1 MAAVGKFVFVNY
13 TGEPDVE
20 AKQSLPTVRQ
30 HVMHDFFRRQRE
42 ADNGLPPE
50 EVAAPEVS
58 AAKTKNSRRR
68 DTNTRQAASQPRPKR
83 SSVKRPSR
91 ARKDPQLHRQ
101 SSASSTELVF
111 LQEFP
116 ETNSVSSTRTP
127 SLDDTA
133 NSSPPGFTDS
143 VTYTDSS
150 SPFFSST
157 HSHPSPDVFDEASP
171 QSTSLVQIN
180 SRASPVFFQSD
191 ESALLQAP
199 NPFLHSP
206 AVHRWDPFNTLPL
219 NGLAVDQL
227 ATWHFHR
234 PINRNNIWESKVLWL
249 DKVDSHFRRGLWS
262 IALTSTPLFH
272 VLLCIA
278 EMKRSVLTGDRNQIS
293 YFEHKI
299 AAMRAVSQGVSRL
312 SSLPQFTGTQGMS
325 LPTDDTSGLTE
336 TSTDT
341 FVMLVAIQVNLALG
355 DKEYDA
361 AKTHMRCVTDL
372 VTKAGGLQSFGY
384 TQWRH
389 TIWNDLKLASALLER
404 PMLEYGLRLESVN
417 ATFPPEV
424 NTEAHRLSLETV
436 RMIPTSGTLTSELAY
451 DLFNRLHQ
459 LCLSFDT
466 TLSQEA
472 HFLAV
477 ENAFYTIVYQL
488 CNSIADSQS
497 HNECSDTDMLILGAQ
512 LSTWTCMPSL
522 VNMRALFNTVINTIQ
537 SKLVYRLWNGLK
549 PDLILQWESTA
560 KLDSLLWVLFQA
572 SSAAIS
578 VCSTGETWMPTYM
591 LESFLMTTR
600 QVTMRLQI
608 HSLAHFEKTL
618 RSFPY
623 SENVFGDDCRMLWTQ
638 MGLDDAGVIDGMV
651 SPSSMIIEQM

>member
-1 MAAVGKFVFVNY
+1 
-13 TGEPDVE
+13 DVE

-42 ADNGLPPE
+42 ADNGAPPE

-58 AAKTKNSRRR
+58 AAKSKEPRRR
-68 DTNTRQAASQPRPKR
+68 NTNTRQAASQPRPKR

-91 ARKDPQLHRQ
+91 ARKDNPQLHRQ

-116 ETNSVSSTRTP
+116 ERPSPSSTRTP
-127 SLDDTA
+127 SLDETP
-133 NSSPPGFTDS
+133 NSSPPGSGSISF
-143 VTYTDSS
+143 TDSS
-150 SPFFSST
+150 SPLFSVAQSG
-157 HSHPSPDVFDEASP
+157 SSPDVFEEASP

-180 SRASPVFFQSD
+180 AQASPVFFQED
-191 ESALLQAP
+191 QSALLQAP

-272 VLLCIA
+272 ILLCIA
-278 EMKRSVLTGDRNQIS
+278 EMKRSVLTGDRDQIS

-312 SSLPQFTGTQGMS
+312 SSLPQFTGTHGMA
-325 LPTDDTSGLTE
+325 LPTDDTSGLAE
-336 TSTDT
+336 TSSDT

-372 VTKAGGLQSFGY
+372 VNKAGGLQSFGY

-404 PMLEYGLRLESVN
+404 PMLEYGLRMESIN
-417 ATFPPEV
+417 ASFPPEV
-424 NTEAHRLSLETV
+424 NTEAHRLSLETI
-436 RMIPTSGTLTSELAY
+436 RMIPTSETLTSELSY

-459 LCLSFDT
+459 VALTFDT

-472 HFLAV
+472 HFMAF
-477 ENAFYTIVYQL
+477 ENALYTIVYQL

-497 HNECSDTDMLILGAQ
+497 NNECSATDMLILGAQ
-512 LSTWTCMPSL
+512 LCTWTCMPSL
-522 VNMRALFNTVINTIQ
+522 VNMRALFNTVINAIQ
-537 SKLVYRLWNGLK
+537 SKMVYRLWNGLK
-549 PDLILQWESTA
+549 PDLIIQWESTA

-572 SSAAIS
+572 SSAAINVVS
-578 VCSTGETWMPTYM
+578 SGETWMPTYM
-591 LESFLMTTR
+591 LESFLTTTK
-600 QVTMRLQI
+600 QVTMRLRI
-608 HSLAHFEKTL
+608 HSLAHFERTL

-623 SENVFGDDCRMLWTQ
+623 SENVFGEDCRMLWTQ
-638 MGLDDAGVIDGMV
+638 MGLDDTGMIDGMV
-651 SPSSMIIEQM
+651 SPSSVIVEEM

>member
-68 DTNTRQAASQPRPKR
+68 DTNTRQAASQPCPKR

-116 ETNSVSSTRTP
+116 EAKSISSSRTP

-133 NSSPPGFTDS
+133 DSSPIGFTDS
-143 VTYTDSS
+143 ISYTDSS
-150 SPFFSST
+150 SPLFSVT
-157 HSHPSPDVFDEASP
+157 HSHPSPDVFEEASP

-312 SSLPQFTGTQGMS
+312 SSLPQFTGMNGMS
-325 LPTDDTSGLTE
+325 LPCLTE

-404 PMLEYGLRLESVN
+404 PMLEYGLRLESTN

-466 TLSQEA
+466 TLSEEA

-591 LESFLMTTR
+591 LESFLTTTR

-651 SPSSMIIEQM
+651 SPGSMIIEQM

>member
-42 ADNGLPPE
+42 ADNGVSPE
-50 EVAAPEVS
+50 EVPVLEVS
-58 AAKTKNSRRR
+58 AAKTKDTRRR
-68 DTNTRQAASQPRPKR
+68 NTNTRQAASQPRLKR
-83 SSVKRPSR
+83 PSVKRASR
-91 ARKDPQLHRQ
+91 ARKDQPQLHRQ
-101 SSASSTELVF
+101 SSSSSTELIF

-116 ETNSVSSTRTP
+116 EGSPVSSGRTP
-127 SLDDTA
+127 SLDDSD
-133 NSSPPGFTDS
+133 SSPLGLTDTNS
-143 VTYTDSS
+143 YTDSS
-150 SPFFSST
+150 SPFFST
-157 HSHPSPDVFDEASP
+157 AHSNHSLDVFDVISP
-171 QSTSLVQIN
+171 QSTALVQIN
-180 SRASPVFFQSD
+180 SQASPVFFQSD
-191 ESALLQAP
+191 QSALLQAP
-199 NPFLHSP
+199 NPFLQSP

-227 ATWHFHR
+227 ASWHFHR

-278 EMKRSVLTGDRNQIS
+278 EMKRSVTTGDRNQIS

-312 SSLPQFTGTQGMS
+312 SSLPQFTGMNGMS
-325 LPTDDTSGLTE
+325 LPTDDTSGLEE
-336 TSTDT
+336 TSSDT

-372 VTKAGGLQSFGY
+372 VNKAGGLQSFAY

-404 PMLEYGLRLESVN
+404 PMLEYGLRMESAN
-417 ATFPPEV
+417 ATFPSEV
-424 NTEAHRLSLETV
+424 NSEAHRLSLETV
-436 RMIPTSGTLTSELAY
+436 RMIPTSETLTSAMAY
-451 DLFNRLHQ
+451 DMFNRLHQ
-459 LCLSFDT
+459 LCLAFDT
-466 TLSQEA
+466 TLSQES

-477 ENAFYTIVYQL
+477 ENTFYTLVYQL
-488 CNSIADSQS
+488 CNLISDSQTQT
-497 HNECSDTDMLILGAQ
+497 ECSDTDMLVLGAQ
-512 LSTWTCMPSL
+512 LSTWMCMPSL

-537 SKLVYRLWNGLK
+537 SKLVYRIWNGLK
-549 PDLILQWESTA
+549 PDLIIQWEAAA
-560 KLDSLLWVLFQA
+560 KLDSLLWILFQA

-578 VCSTGETWMPTYM
+578 VCSSGETWMPTYM
-591 LESFLMTTR
+591 LESLLTTTK
-600 QVTMRLQI
+600 QVAMRLQI
-608 HSLAHFEKTL
+608 HSMAHFEKTL
-618 RSFPY
+618 RNFPY
-623 SENVFGDDCRMLWTQ
+623 SENVFGDDCRMMWRQ
-638 MGLDDAGVIDGMV
+638 MGLDDVVAIEGMV
-651 SPSSMIIEQM
+651 SPASLIMEQV

>member
-20 AKQSLPTVRQ
+20 AKQSLPT
-30 HVMHDFFRRQRE
+30 
-42 ADNGLPPE
+42 
-50 EVAAPEVS
+50 
-58 AAKTKNSRRR
+58 
-68 DTNTRQAASQPRPKR
+68 AASQPRPKR
-83 SSVKRPSR
+83 SSVKRASR
-91 ARKDPQLHRQ
+91 ARKDNPQLHRQ
-101 SSASSTELVF
+101 SSSSSTELVF
-111 LQEFP
+111 LQEYP
-116 ETNSVSSTRTP
+116 EGSSISSGRTP
-127 SLDDTA
+127 SLDDTD
-133 NSSPPGFTDS
+133 SSPLGFTD
-143 VTYTDSS
+143 TLGYTDSS
-150 SPFFSST
+150 SPLFSVTQSN
-157 HSHPSPDVFDEASP
+157 PSPGVFDEPSP
-171 QSTSLVQIN
+171 QSTALVQIN
-180 SRASPVFFQSD
+180 AQASPAFFQSD
-191 ESALLQAP
+191 QSALLQAP
-199 NPFLHSP
+199 NPFLRSP

-312 SSLPQFTGTQGMS
+312 SSLPQFTGTNGMA
-325 LPTDDTSGLTE
+325 LPN
-336 TSTDT
+336 T

-372 VTKAGGLQSFGY
+372 VNKAGGLQSFGY

-404 PMLEYGLRLESVN
+404 PMLEYGLRLESAH

-424 NTEAHRLSLETV
+424 NSEAHRLSLETV
-436 RMIPTSGTLTSELAY
+436 RMIPTSETLTSEMAY
-451 DLFNRLHQ
+451 DLFNRQHQ

-466 TLSQEA
+466 TLTEEA

-477 ENAFYTIVYQL
+477 ENAFYSIVYNL
-488 CNSIADSQS
+488 CNSIADSQT
-497 HNECSDTDMLILGAQ
+497 HTECSDTDMLILGAQ
-512 LSTWTCMPSL
+512 LSTWMCMPSL

-549 PDLILQWESTA
+549 PDLILQWEATA
-560 KLDSLLWVLFQA
+560 KLDSLLWILFQA
-572 SSAAIS
+572 STAAIN
-578 VCSTGETWMPTYM
+578 VCSSGETWMPSYM
-591 LESFLMTTR
+591 LDSFLTTTR
-600 QVTMRLQI
+600 QVAVRLQI
-608 HSLAHFEKTL
+608 HSLANFERTL
-618 RSFPY
+618 RKFPF
-623 SENVFGDDCRMLWTQ
+623 SENVFGDDCKMLWSHL
-638 MGLDDAGVIDGMV
+638 GLDDGAAIDGMV
-651 SPSSMIIEQM
+651 SPGSMIMEQM

>member
-1 MAAVGKFVFVNY
+1 MTAVGKFVFVNY

-42 ADNGLPPE
+42 ADNGLPTE

-58 AAKTKNSRRR
+58 AAKSKNSRRR

-436 RMIPTSGTLTSELAY
+436 RMIPTSGTLTSEMAY

-651 SPSSMIIEQM
+651 SPGSMIIEQM